1 MRDLTFQAI
10 FRRLFVC
17 NILFEDAETD
27 GRHFGVD
34 GRSRVLGISA
44 AGCGL
49 ASLMRFA
56 PERIDAVDING
67 HHLAL
72 AGLRIAATQ
81 NLRDYDEFYS
91 LFGRGSVPKPEQ
103 TVSRAAERLPV
114 WMQRYWRR
122 HYRRF
127 GRSFYDQGLT
137 ATMLRVLRK
146 QVGFDTAWMQ
156 RFVKKTVEERV
167 GVVRSLL
174 EPALRKPIVRYLLNS
189 PLQQLA
195 LGVNFSQKERL
206 FGSDIQGD
214 LTDYFVDHCVRVAAT
229 DVETNWFAWY
239 AIAGHY
245 NHDHPEA
252 VPPYLRRTE
261 HEKSFGVRTAVD
273 YHHKSIFDVLE
284 RAPAHSWTHYSLC
297 DAVDWMPAP
306 VQTRL
311 FSEIVRTAQPGA
323 RVLLRSV
330 GARDIMKELGL
341 SNRLIRLDEH
351 SQRASAE
358 ERSRQYKRVDLYQV
372 GA

>member
-10 FRRLFVC
+10 FRRLFVY

-27 GRHFGVD
+27 GKHFGVD
-34 GRSRVLGISA
+34 ERSRVLGISA

-81 NLRDYDEFYS
+81 GLQDYEEFYS
-91 LFGRGSVPKPEQ
+91 FFGRGFVPRPDL
-103 TVSRAAERLPV
+103 TVRRAAARLPL
-114 WMQRYWRR
+114 WMQRYWGR

-146 QVGFDTAWMQ
+146 QIGLDTDWMR
-156 RFVKKTVEERV
+156 RFVVKGVEERV
-167 GVVRSLL
+167 SVVRDLL
-174 EPALRKPIVRYLLNS
+174 EPALRKPIVRHILNS

-206 FGSDIQGD
+206 FGSEAQGD
-214 LTDYFVDHCVRVAAT
+214 FIDYFVDHCARVAET

-261 HEKSFGVRTAVD
+261 HQKSFGVPTAVD

-284 RAPAHSWTHYSLC
+284 RAPANSWTHYSLC
-297 DAVDWMPAP
+297 DAVDWMPPP
-306 VQTRL
+306 VQKRL
-311 FSEIVRTAQPGA
+311 FSEIERTAMPGA

-330 GARDIMKELGL
+330 GQQDIMTELGL
-341 SNRLIRLDEH
+341 SDRFIRLVEP
-351 SQRASAE
+351 SGRASFE
-358 ERSRQYKRVDLYQV
+358 ERSRQYKRVDFYQV